1 MFSFPTCRSKKPC
14 TQCPAPRR
22 IVQFIMTVCT
32 HVCVSSSFGKR
43 ADSSS
48 AFDACTNFSSFFYFF
63 SVVFRRNPPTPQK
76 SSGPIRGKGNEA
88 ASNFDIC
95 DDICQDKVAR
105 VRVIPV
111 IVVISGLACCD
122 QYLTVHF
129 CLFRCGG
136 YLGAG
141 SKKDINML
149 F

>member
-22 IVQFIMTVCT
+22 MVQFIMTVCT

-48 AFDACTNFSSFFYFF
+48 AFDACTNFSSFSNYS
-63 SVVFRRNPPTPQK
+63 SVVFRRNCK
-76 SSGPIRGKGNEA
+76 KKRGKGNEA

-111 IVVISGLACCD
+111 TVVIRGLACCD

-136 YLGAG
+136 YLGAA
-141 SKKDINML
+141 SKKDMNML
-149 F
+149 FRVWS

>member
-48 AFDACTNFSSFFYFF
+48 AFDACTNFSSFSIFF
-63 SVVFRRNPPTPQK
+63 RCFSQKPLSPLKK
-76 SSGPIRGKGNEA
+76 SSGSIRGKGYEA

-122 QYLTVHF
+122 QYLTVRF